1 MTNTKIQQY
10 PSNIL
15 QIKTITTFLGT
26 NLIIRALVAVQRE
39 FSFSSYSSLIHEKE
53 IINNTTHWRHTTILQ
68 FLQKQA
74 QNTKKSKTYNNA
86 TTSPIV
92 NNHSSLPSPFS
103 SYNYHKNFTPK
114 SSSIEPVNA
123 TTKPIPNNTAT

>member
-53 IINNTTHWRHTTILQ
+53 IINNTTH
-68 FLQKQA
+68 
-74 QNTKKSKTYNNA
+74 
-86 TTSPIV
+86 
-92 NNHSSLPSPFS
+92 
-103 SYNYHKNFTPK
+103 
-114 SSSIEPVNA
+114 
-123 TTKPIPNNTAT
+123 